1 MQSCIIP
8 EHMYTWE
15 RGRPHCSPGTF
26 ELDIHSVTRRKQ
38 WIGARVHISRTLF
51 TRDPNVSVGYVC
63 CDVDRTLKGFWEIEN
78 CGIER
83 HDTDFRRRG
92 ERIFE

>member
-1 MQSCIIP
+1 M
-8 EHMYTWE
+8 
-15 RGRPHCSPGTF
+15 
-26 ELDIHSVTRRKQ
+26 LDIHSVTIRKQ
-38 WIGARVHISRTLF
+38 WIGARVHISLTLF
-51 TRDPNVSVGYVC
+51 TRDPNISVADVC

-78 CGIER
+78 CGTER